1 MRLVVYGL
9 LSFFLSFFLSFVEDR
24 GRDVRALCFYYVCI
38 AYMSCLK
45 LRDLLLFVGSRN
57 VLETIGNRINNNHHR
72 MKTKNLHS
80 FIIHQPLSG
89 HIFAHTSHFYQFQE
103 IDQRPAPSMM
113 KYGFSLNGLCGCGCS
128 PISKLT
134 LVSPTLVSFDSS
146 LQAGDVTACGLL
158 FGHMPSLLTPAAFD
172 RICEA
177 SLPRK
182 KR

>member
-1 MRLVVYGL
+1 M
-9 LSFFLSFFLSFVEDR
+9 
-24 GRDVRALCFYYVCI
+24 
-38 AYMSCLK
+38 
-45 LRDLLLFVGSRN
+45 LLLRLHCVH
-57 VLETIGNRINNNHHR
+57 VMLEIARPT
-72 MKTKNLHS
+72 S
-80 FIIHQPLSG
+80 FRRQQEYVRDYRESYQLQSSSYENKKPSSIYHTPAIERPYFRTHQS
-89 HIFAHTSHFYQFQE
+89 FYQFQE